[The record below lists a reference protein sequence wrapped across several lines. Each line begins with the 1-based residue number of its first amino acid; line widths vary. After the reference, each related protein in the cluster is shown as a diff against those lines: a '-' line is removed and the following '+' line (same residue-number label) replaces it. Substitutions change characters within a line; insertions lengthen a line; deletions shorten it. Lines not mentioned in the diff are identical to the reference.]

1 MDVVVA
7 RVAGLDVHK
16 DTVVAAVRV
25 PGPKGVRTELVKEFS
40 TFTGDLLRLR
50 EWLTECAVTE
60 VTMEATGVYW
70 RPVWHVLEDE
80 GSFELRLVNARHV
93 KNLPGRKTDVS
104 DACWIA
110 QLAECGLLRGSFVPP
125 KLIAELRDLTR
136 YRKKL
141 VEEHTREVQRL
152 QKVLEDACVK
162 LDSVVT
168 DVTGKAA
175 RNMIEALIAGERDP
189 VLLAEMALT
198 RTRPKI
204 PELRRALVGRFN
216 EHHAFLARMHLDRM
230 DSLDEAVAKL
240 DAEVDRVIA
249 PFSDA
254 LVRLQTIPGVGQRT
268 AEVVVAECG
277 IDMSRFPTAAHLA
290 SWAGLC
296 PGNDESA
303 GKRRSG
309 RARKGNAALRAA
321 LCEAAWVGVRTQDTY
336 INAQF
341 RRFRRRFGAKS
352 EGKALFAVAHT
363 LVVIIWN
370 VLATDGA
377 TYVDLGPDWFQ
388 QRDDTQ
394 AHVRRLVRQLE
405 RLGLS
410 VNVKPA
416 A

>member
-1 MDVVVA
+1 M
-7 RVAGLDVHK
+7 
-16 DTVVAAVRV
+16 VRLAS
-25 PGPKGVRTELVKEFS
+25 GA
-40 TFTGDLLRLR
+40 
-50 EWLTECAVTE
+50 C
-60 VTMEATGVYW
+60 
-70 RPVWHVLEDE
+70 
-80 GSFELRLVNARHV
+80 RH
-93 KNLPGRKTDVS
+93 L
-104 DACWIA
+104 C
-110 QLAECGLLRGSFVPP
+110 
-125 KLIAELRDLTR
+125 
-136 YRKKL
+136 
-141 VEEHTREVQRL
+141 
-152 QKVLEDACVK
+152 K

-189 VLLAEMALT
+189 VLPAEMALT
-198 RTRPKI
+198 RMRPKI

-216 EHHAFLARMHLDRM
+216 EHHAFPARMHLDRM

-254 LVRLQTIPGVGQRT
+254 LARLQTIPGVGQRT
-268 AEVVVAECG
+268 AEVVVAEC
-277 IDMSRFPTAAHLA
+277 
-290 SWAGLC
+290 
-296 PGNDESA
+296 
-303 GKRRSG
+303 
-309 RARKGNAALRAA
+309 
-321 LCEAAWVGVRTQDTY
+321 V
-336 INAQF
+336 

-370 VLATDGA
+370 VLATDEA

>member
-1 MDVVVA
+1 MEVVVA

-16 DTVVAAVRV
+16 DTVMAGVRI
-25 PGPKGVRTELVKEFS
+25 PGDKGKRTELVKQFS

-50 EWLTECAVTE
+50 EWLTECGVTE

-70 RPVWHVLEDE
+70 RPVWHVLEDTE
-80 GSFELRLVNARHV
+80 CFELRLVNARQV

-125 KLIAELRDLTR
+125 KVIAELRDLTR

-141 VEEHTREVQRL
+141 IEEHTREVQRL
-152 QKVLEDACVK
+152 QKVLEDAGVK

-168 DVTGKAA
+168 DITGKAA
-175 RNMIEALIAGERDP
+175 RRMIEALIAGERDP
-189 VLLAEMALT
+189 VVLADMALT
-198 RTRPKI
+198 RMRPKI

-216 EHHAFLARMHLDRM
+216 DHHGFLARMHLDRM
-230 DSLDEAVAKL
+230 DGLDEAVAKL

-254 LVRLQTIPGVGQRT
+254 LVRLQTIPGVGRRT

-277 IDMSRFPTAAHLA
+277 VDMSRFPTAGHLA
-290 SWAGLC
+290 SWTGLC

-309 RARKGNAALRAA
+309 RARKGDAALRSA
-321 LCEAAWVGVRTQDTY
+321 LCEAAWAGVRTRETY

-370 VLATDGA
+370 ILATDDA

-394 AHVRRLVRQLE
+394 AHIRRLVRQLE

-410 VNVKPA
+410 VDVKPA

>member
-1 MDVVVA
+1 M
-7 RVAGLDVHK
+7 
-16 DTVVAAVRV
+16 
-25 PGPKGVRTELVKEFS
+25 
-40 TFTGDLLRLR
+40 
-50 EWLTECAVTE
+50 
-60 VTMEATGVYW
+60 
-70 RPVWHVLEDE
+70 LEDE
-80 GSFELRLVNARHV
+80 GGFELRLVNARHV

-125 KLIAELRDLTR
+125 KVIAELRDLTR

-141 VEEHTREVQRL
+141 IEEHTREVQRL
-152 QKVLEDACVK
+152 QKVLEDAGVK

-175 RNMIEALIAGERDP
+175 RSMIEALIAGERDS
-189 VLLAEMALT
+189 VVLAEMALT
-198 RTRPKI
+198 RMRPKI

-254 LVRLQTIPGVGQRT
+254 LARLQTIPGVGRRT

-277 IDMSRFPTAAHLA
+277 VDMSRFPTAAHLT

-309 RARKGNAALRAA
+309 RARKGNAALRST
-321 LCEAAWVGVRTQDTY
+321 LCEAAWAGVRTRDTY

-370 VLATDGA
+370 VLSTDGA

-410 VNVKPA
+410 VDVKPA

>member
-1 MDVVVA
+1 M
-7 RVAGLDVHK
+7 
-16 DTVVAAVRV
+16 AAVRV
-25 PGPKGVRTELVKEFS
+25 PGANGKRTELLKEFS

-80 GSFELRLVNARHV
+80 GAFELRLVNARHV

-125 KLIAELRDLTR
+125 RVIAELRDLTR

-198 RTRPKI
+198 RMRPKI

-254 LVRLQTIPGVGQRT
+254 VVRLQTIPGVGLRT
-268 AEVVVAECG
+268 AEVVVAECYRHEPFPDG
-277 IDMSRFPTAAHLA
+277 RTSREL
-290 SWAGLC
+290 
-296 PGNDESA
+296 
-303 GKRRSG
+303 G
-309 RARKGNAALRAA
+309 RAL
-321 LCEAAWVGVRTQDTY
+321 
-336 INAQF
+336 
-341 RRFRRRFGAKS
+341 S
-352 EGKALFAVAHT
+352 
-363 LVVIIWN
+363 
-370 VLATDGA
+370 
-377 TYVDLGPDWFQ
+377 
-388 QRDDTQ
+388 
-394 AHVRRLVRQLE
+394 RQ
-405 RLGLS
+405 
-410 VNVKPA
+410 
-416 A
+416 